1 MYQSSS
7 PSELQ
12 KLDAS
17 FSTCESLEGTMPRTL
32 SSALR
37 NTGSL
42 IDSKSAR
49 SDLEGLAIVSP
60 CRLKALDNSQLND
73 IQ

>member
-1 MYQSSS
+1 M
-7 PSELQ
+7 L
-12 KLDAS
+12 
-17 FSTCESLEGTMPRTL
+17 RTL

-60 CRLKALDNSQLND
+60 CRLKELGNSQLND
-73 IQ
+73 IKQEDHGANLAPESVLMVLQ